1 LSTTPEVW
9 RERAACRHVP
19 VEIFFPAVEH
29 EAEEAKAVCRS
40 CAVQEPCLEFSF
52 EANERFGVWGGLTS
66 QERRSLAARRRK
78 TALAGPPLPE
88 AGREP

>member
-1 LSTTPEVW
+1 MSSEDVW

-29 EAEEAKAVCRS
+29 EADEAKAVCGT
-40 CAVQEPCLEFSF
+40 CEVQAPCLEFSF

-66 QERRSLAARRRK
+66 QERRTLAARRRK
-78 TALAGPPLPE
+78 AKLAGVPLPE
-88 AGREP
+88 TLRN